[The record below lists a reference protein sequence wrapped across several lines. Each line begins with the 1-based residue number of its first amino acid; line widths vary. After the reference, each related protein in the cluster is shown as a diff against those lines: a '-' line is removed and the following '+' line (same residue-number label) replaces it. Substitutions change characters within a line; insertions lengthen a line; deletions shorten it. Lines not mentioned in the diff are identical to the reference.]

1 MALRHYTDRNMF
13 FRREKV
19 RVLSFNEY
27 LDGLK
32 NFGFTVKP
40 DGTLHA
46 TVSRKGC
53 AAVLEDVPGSH
64 PKVEKIGVLIGNEIG
79 LLVNGGYQQFLRTE
93 SGRQEPALA
102 PHLKALHDFEE
113 DLKEGLGI
121 TSLYNQSLGTRSDL
135 HMYDRV
141 AGRDRGEPVHAW
153 EKKVEPV

>member
-13 FRREKV
+13 FRREKA

-32 NFGFTVKP
+32 SAGFTVKQE
-40 DGTLHA
+40 GTSRA
-46 TVSRKGC
+46 TVSRHGC
-53 AAVLEDVPGSH
+53 MAVLEDVSGSH
-64 PKVEKIGVLIGNEIG
+64 PKVTKVGVIVGSEIG
-79 LLVNGGYQQFLRTE
+79 TLVNGGYQQFLRTE

-121 TSLYNQSLGTRSDL
+121 TSLYNQSLGTRSDR

-141 AGRDRGEPVHAW
+141 AGRDRGVAVRAW
-153 EKKVEPV
+153 EKH